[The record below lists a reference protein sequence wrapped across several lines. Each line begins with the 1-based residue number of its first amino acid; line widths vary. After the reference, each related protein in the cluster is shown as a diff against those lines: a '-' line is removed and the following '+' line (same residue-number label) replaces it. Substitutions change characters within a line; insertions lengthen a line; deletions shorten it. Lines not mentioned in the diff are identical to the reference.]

1 VHSKEDDAM
10 AAPSALITGSGIGIG
25 RATALALA
33 RAGYTVIATDILDR
47 EGTDVVDEIRR
58 AGGTAEYF
66 HLDVTSTPQADEVI
80 AQATRLHGAPD
91 VVVANAGIAHRIP
104 FSQMTDE
111 LWDHTFDVD
120 LKGMLRVIRAAVPGM
135 QAKAAGSVIAIAST
149 MGYLYGWHEHSQYC
163 AAKAGVVGFVRGLAT
178 ELGRGGIR
186 VNAVAP
192 GFIRTAQTLSEEHS
206 QGEEGL
212 RRAAEYIPLG
222 RVGDP
227 SDIADV
233 VVFLASSAARYVT
246 GQTIVVDGG
255 IQVGRY

>member
-1 VHSKEDDAM
+1 M
-10 AAPSALITGSGIGIG
+10 ANALITGSGIGIG
-25 RATALALA
+25 RATALAFA
-33 RAGYTVIATDILDR
+33 RAGYAVMATDVLDA
-47 EGTDVVDEIRR
+47 EGKGIVEEIRKE
-58 AGGTAEYF
+58 GGTAEFF
-66 HLDVTSTPQADEVI
+66 HLDVTDTARTNEVVADVTKRYGALDAVI
-80 AQATRLHGAPD
+80 
-91 VVVANAGIAHRIP
+91 ANAGIAHRIP
-104 FSQMTDE
+104 FAKMTDE
-111 LWDHTFDVD
+111 LWDHTFDIN

-135 QAKAAGSVIAIAST
+135 KDKSAGAIVAIAST

-163 AAKAGVVGFVRGLAT
+163 ASKAGVVGFVRGLAS
-178 ELGRGGIR
+178 ELGSSGIR

-206 QGEEGL
+206 QGEAGL

-233 VVFLASSAARYVT
+233 VVFLASGAARYVT

>member
-1 VHSKEDDAM
+1 M
-10 AAPSALITGSGIGIG
+10 ATPNVLITGSGIGIG
-25 RATALALA
+25 RATALAFA
-33 RAGYTVIATDILDR
+33 RAGYLVIATDVLDQ
-47 EGTDVVDEIRR
+47 EGAALVDDIRQG
-58 AGGTAEYF
+58 GGTAEFF
-66 HLDVTSTPQADEVI
+66 HLDVTSTTQANDVVAET
-80 AQATRLHGAPD
+80 TRRHGAPD

-104 FSQMTDE
+104 LSQMTDE
-111 LWDHTFDVD
+111 LWDHTFDVN

-135 QAKAAGSVIAIAST
+135 RAKSAGSIVAVAST
-149 MGYLYGWHEHSQYC
+149 MGHLYGWHEHSQYC

-178 ELGRGGIR
+178 ELAGGGIR

-206 QGEEGL
+206 QGEAGL

-233 VVFLASSAARYVT
+233 ILFLASSAARYVT

>member
-1 VHSKEDDAM
+1 M
-10 AAPSALITGSGIGIG
+10 AKPNVLITGSGIGIG
-25 RATALALA
+25 RATALAFA
-33 RAGYTVIATDILDR
+33 RAGYVVIATDILDK
-47 EGTDVVDEIRR
+47 EAAAVVEEIRQE
-58 AGGTAEYF
+58 GGTADFF
-66 HLDVTSTPQADEVI
+66 HLDVTSTPEADAVAAE
-80 AQATRLHGAPD
+80 ATKRYGALD

-104 FSQMTDE
+104 FAKMTDE
-111 LWDHTFDVD
+111 LWDQTFDVD
-120 LKGMLRVIRAAVPGM
+120 LKGMLRIIRAVVPGM
-135 QAKAAGSVIAIAST
+135 QAKSAGAVVTVAST
-149 MGYLYGWHEHSQYC
+149 MGYLYGWHEHAQYC

-178 ELGRGGIR
+178 ELARSGIR

-206 QGEEGL
+206 QGEAGL

-227 SDIADV
+227 SDVADV
-233 VVFLASSAARYVT
+233 ILFLASPAARYVT

>member
-1 VHSKEDDAM
+1 MPNV
-10 AAPSALITGSGIGIG
+10 LITGCGIGIG
-25 RATALALA
+25 RATALAFA
-33 RAGYTVIATDILDR
+33 RCGYAVVATDILDA
-47 EGTDVVDEIRR
+47 EGSTLVDEIRR
-58 AGGTAEYF
+58 SGGTAEF
-66 HLDVTSTPQADEVI
+66 LHLDVTDTMRTNEVVLE
-80 AQATRLHGAPD
+80 ATTRHGALD

-104 FSQMTDE
+104 FAKMTDE
-111 LWDHTFDVD
+111 LWDHTFDVN
-120 LKGMLRVIRAAVPGM
+120 LKGMLRVIRATVPDM
-135 QAKAAGSVIAIAST
+135 QAKKAGAIVAIAST

-163 AAKAGVVGFVRGLAT
+163 AAKAGVVGFVRGLAS
-178 ELGRGGIR
+178 ELGRSGIR

-206 QGEEGL
+206 QGEAGL

-227 SDIADV
+227 ADIADV
-233 VVFLASSAARYVT
+233 VTFLASDAARYVT

>member
-1 VHSKEDDAM
+1 MVK
-10 AAPSALITGSGIGIG
+10 PNVLITGSGIGIG
-25 RATALALA
+25 RATAIAFA
-33 RAGYTVIATDILDR
+33 RAGYVVIATDVLDQD
-47 EGTDVVDEIRR
+47 GAAVVDEIRQN
-58 AGGTAEYF
+58 GGVAEFY
-66 HLDVTSTPQADEVI
+66 HLDVTSTPQTD
-80 AQATRLHGAPD
+80 D
-91 VVVANAGIAHRIP
+91 VVAAATTRFGALDALVANAGIAHRIP
-104 FSQMTDE
+104 FAQMTDE

-120 LKGMLRVIRAAVPGM
+120 LKGMLRIIRAAVPGM
-135 QAKAAGSVIAIAST
+135 QAKASGAIVTIAST

-163 AAKAGVVGFVRGLAT
+163 AAKAGVVGFTRGLAT
-178 ELGRGGIR
+178 ELARSGIR

-206 QGEEGL
+206 QGEAGL

-233 VVFLASSAARYVT
+233 VVFLASASARYVT

>member
-1 VHSKEDDAM
+1 M
-10 AAPSALITGSGIGIG
+10 AKPNVLITGSGIGIG
-25 RATALALA
+25 RATALAFA
-33 RAGYTVIATDILDR
+33 QAGYTVVATDVLD
-47 EGTDVVDEIRR
+47 EDGATLVDEIRR
-58 AGGTAEYF
+58 GGGTVEFF
-66 HLDVTSTPQADEVI
+66 HLDVTDTPRTNEVV
-80 AQATRLHGAPD
+80 AAATKQFGALD

-104 FSQMTDE
+104 FVKMTDE
-111 LWDHTFDVD
+111 LWDHTFDVN

-135 QAKAAGSVIAIAST
+135 QAKSAGAIVALAST

-163 AAKAGVVGFVRGLAT
+163 AAKAGVVGFVRGLAS
-178 ELGRGGIR
+178 ELARSGIR

-192 GFIRTAQTLSEEHS
+192 GFIRTAQTLSEVHS
-206 QGEEGL
+206 QGAAGL
-212 RRAAEYIPLG
+212 QRATEYIPLG

-233 VVFLASSAARYVT
+233 VVFRASVAARYVT

>member
-1 VHSKEDDAM
+1 M
-10 AAPSALITGSGIGIG
+10 ANVLITGSGIGIG
-25 RATALALA
+25 RATALAFG
-33 RAGYTVIATDILDR
+33 RAGYAVMATDVLEA
-47 EGTDVVDEIRR
+47 EGEGVVAEIRKE
-58 AGGTAEYF
+58 GGAADFY
-66 HLDVTSTPQADEVI
+66 HLDITDTARTNEVVSDVTK
-80 AQATRLHGAPD
+80 RHGALD

-104 FSQMTDE
+104 FANMTDE
-111 LWDHTFDVD
+111 LWDHTFDVN

-135 QAKAAGSVIAIAST
+135 KAQSAGAIVAIAST

-163 AAKAGVVGFVRGLAT
+163 AAKAGAVGFVRGLAS
-178 ELGRGGIR
+178 ELGSSGIR

-206 QGEEGL
+206 QGEAGL
-212 RRAAEYIPLG
+212 RRATEYIPLG

-227 SDIADV
+227 ADIADV
-233 VVFLASSAARYVT
+233 VLFLASAGARYVT

>member
-1 VHSKEDDAM
+1 M
-10 AAPSALITGSGIGIG
+10 ANVLITGSGIGIG
-25 RATALALA
+25 RATAVAFA
-33 RAGYTVIATDILDR
+33 RAGYAVMV
-47 EGTDVVDEIRR
+47 TDVLDLEGAGLVDEIRKC
-58 AGGTAEYF
+58 GGTAEFF
-66 HLDVTSTPQADEVI
+66 HLDVTDTPRANEVI
-80 AQATRLHGAPD
+80 SEVTKRHGALD

-104 FSQMTDE
+104 FAKMTDN
-111 LWDHTFDVD
+111 LWDHTFDVN
-120 LKGMLRVIRAAVPGM
+120 LKGMLRIIRAAVPGM
-135 QAKAAGSVIAIAST
+135 QAKSGGAIVAIAST

-163 AAKAGVVGFVRGLAT
+163 AAKAGVVGFVRGLAS
-178 ELGRGGIR
+178 ELGKSGIR
-186 VNAVAP
+186 VNAIAP

-206 QGEEGL
+206 QGEAGL

-233 VVFLASSAARYVT
+233 VLFLASDAARYVT